1 MIERYSRPAMQ
12 RVWSDENKY
21 GKWLAVELAA
31 CEAWCAEGVIPPEDL
46 ALLRA
51 ARYDAGRMEALF
63 ETTRHDVTAFL
74 GSITATLGPEGRWLH
89 LGLTSNDMLDT
100 GLNLQLGEAGE
111 LLLAELDRALL
122 ALERQALQHRD
133 TLMMGRTHGVHA
145 EPMTLGLKLA
155 LWWDE
160 LRRQRERLTAAL
172 AGVRVGM
179 LSGAVGT
186 HATIPPSV
194 EERVCRQL
202 GLAVAGVSNQIVQ
215 RDRHAH
221 WVTTLALIAAS
232 LEKFATEIRSLQ
244 RTEIHELEEP
254 FGQGQTGSSSMP
266 HKRNP
271 ELSERICGLARL
283 IRGHALT
290 AMENVALWGERDI
303 SHSSAERI
311 ILPDSCLALDYIL
324 SIFSRII
331 EGLRVFPER
340 MQANIE
346 SSRGLVFSQRVL
358 LELVDRG
365 MAREAAYEIVQANAH
380 RAWDEGRDFRQL
392 LQADAQAAGYIPAAE
407 MAQLFDYGY
416 YTRYVADTFRRIGL
430 TPPGETDTPPGE
442 TGAPEGETVAETGGR
457 HAAAPAAARR

>member
-1 MIERYSRPAMQ
+1 MIDRYSRPAMK
-12 RVWSDENKY
+12 RVWSDDNKHQ
-21 GKWLAVELAA
+21 KWLQVELAV
-31 CEAWCAEGVIPPEDL
+31 CEAWCAEGVIPEDDM
-46 ALLRA
+46 AKLRA
-51 ARYDAGRMEALF
+51 ATYDQQRMTEIF

-74 GSITATLGPEGRWLH
+74 TSITETAGPEGRWLH
-89 LGLTSNDMLDT
+89 LGLTSSDMLDT
-100 GLNLQLGEAGE
+100 GLGLQLVEAAA
-111 LLLAELDRALL
+111 LLEQELD
-122 ALERQALQHRD
+122 QAISVLGEQAVRHMN

-160 LRRQRERLTAAL
+160 LRRQRERLVAAV
-172 AGVRVGM
+172 ATVRVGM
-179 LSGAVGT
+179 VSGAVGT
-186 HATIPPSV
+186 HATVPPIV
-194 EERVCRQL
+194 EERVCVQL
-202 GLAVAGVSNQIVQ
+202 GLDVAKVSNQIVQ

-221 WVTTLALIAAS
+221 FVTTLALIAAS

-283 IRGHALT
+283 IRGNATT

-324 SIFSRII
+324 SLFTRII
-331 EGLRVFPER
+331 QGLRVFPDR
-340 MQANIE
+340 MLANIE

-365 MAREAAYEIVQANAH
+365 LAREEAYKIVQSNAN
-380 RAWDEGRDFRQL
+380 RSWEEGADFREL
-392 LQADAQAAGYIPAAE
+392 LRSDQAAGLYLSGADLDR
-407 MAQLFDYGY
+407 LFDYTY
-416 YTRYVADTFRRIGL
+416 YTRYVEHTFRRLGL
-430 TPPGETDTPPGE
+430 L
-442 TGAPEGETVAETGGR
+442 PESDD
-457 HAAAPAAARR
+457 ARRDRLSMAKSG